1 MPQGYSGNPGSYPA
15 TVNVLSGSDL
25 PNSTNLNTA
34 PEGAL
39 DRTAFLYAGR
49 EHPGTNW
56 FPEFKVDQQMGSGAP
71 YFYNGPFAQ
80 SSALLAAAWDAST
93 SRWLTLI
100 ADKTVTPPTLGLYAT
115 YGMDL
120 GNAANWVSLPATSQT
135 FGAAN
140 ASAGACCADP
150 ATSGV
155 YWAAAIAQAGG
166 AFVYRFDGTAWTQ
179 EDTITD
185 ATWNDYYSIE
195 LIPFTDASGNKR
207 LVYFYDGASSTL
219 RSTLASSPTGWTTVL
234 SPPLA
239 TTTGWLLKAGGT
251 SGSPLA
257 ILMPRASGSSYHY
270 WTSPD
275 GVTWTQQNMP
285 AGTSPPAGL
294 VWSPAHALWFCIIQA
309 TSSTTYVYTSPDGV
323 TWTDLGNGPLNVT
336 VSDLAVIGNTLVAM
350 LAEGTAVGMGAGASR
365 AMFSVDG
372 GVTWRSTQATLD
384 ANNTAGSSAYGSA
397 AYTRPRLAGSGN
409 GLVMYDALRVRFSH
423 QCGLPGQ

>member
-1 MPQGYSGNPGSYPA
+1 MGVPYSGNPGNWPA
-15 TVNVLSGSDL
+15 NVTVLSGSDL
-25 PNSTNLNTA
+25 PSSTTFNTA
-34 PEGAL
+34 YEGLA
-39 DRTAFLYAGR
+39 DRTAFDFFGR
-49 EHPGTNW
+49 AHPGLNW
-56 FPEFKVDQQMGSGAP
+56 FPEFKVDQEMGSGAP

-80 SSALLAAAWDAST
+80 GSALLAAAWDPNT
-93 SRWLTLI
+93 SRWIALI
-100 ADKTVTPPTLGLYAT
+100 ADNGVSPPTPALFAT

-120 GNAANWVSLPATSQT
+120 GNAANWWGT
-135 FGAAN
+135 GAYGITN
-140 ASAGACCADP
+140 PSSGACCADP

-166 AFVYRFDGTAWTQ
+166 VYVYRFDGSNWFL
-179 EDTITD
+179 EDTTTD
-185 ATWNDYYSIE
+185 ATWNYYYSVEI
-195 LIPFTDASGNKR
+195 IPFTDGSGNKR
-207 LVYFYDGASSTL
+207 LIYFYNGASSTL
-219 RSTLASSPTGWTTVL
+219 KYALASSPSAWTTAL

-239 TTTGWLLKAGGT
+239 TTDGWLLKAGGP
-251 SGSPLA
+251 SASPLA

-285 AGTSPPAGL
+285 AGINPPAGL

-350 LAEGTAVGMGAGASR
+350 LAEGSAVGMGAGASR
-365 AMFSVDG
+365 AVFSIDG
-372 GVTWRSTQATLD
+372 GVSWHSTQATLD

-409 GLVMYDALRVRFSH
+409 GLVMYDALRARFSH
-423 QCGLPGQ
+423 QCGVPAGHV